1 MSQEQYVADQVERK
15 QENEKDVPSPNKESL
30 ILSQTW
36 LTDDKF
42 LFWMDTKIS
51 SIVLMN
57 NQQSTTMLVVINQDQ
72 LQTNKQSNTAL
83 VNGRV

>member
-1 MSQEQYVADQVERK
+1 MSQEQYDADRVEQK
-15 QENEKDVPSPNKESL
+15 QEIEKDVPSPNEEPL
-30 ILSQTW
+30 ILFQTR

-57 NQQSTTMLVVINQDQ
+57 NQQSTTTLAVIDQSQ
-72 LQTNKQSNTAL
+72 LQTNKQSNTTP